1 MKKLYLDVCTLCRP
15 FDNQNN
21 MRIRLET
28 DAYYLILNGIQ
39 KNIYEMVISR
49 MHFKEI
55 ESVEDM
61 REKIQVI
68 QLLGTYGKELNYDY
82 EKARKRTDELIQNNF
97 GIADSVHLA
106 FAEQSAD
113 YLITCDDKFLKRS
126 KRMKTIISVI
136 SPIEFCIKEELK

>member
-21 MRIRLET
+21 MRIRLKT

-39 KNIYEMVISR
+39 RNIYEMLISS

-55 ESVEDM
+55 DSIEDI
-61 REKIQVI
+61 REKIQVVH
-68 QLLGTYGKELNYDY
+68 LWDVYGKEPNYDY
-82 EKARKRTDELIQNNF
+82 QKARKRADELILINF

-126 KRMKTIISVI
+126 KKTKIETEVL